1 VRADRPAWR
10 TRLLPFFVGLAALNL
25 LVLVAWTVPRGY
37 RLRNATARADA
48 ARVELVRQKQV
59 VGALRDRAAAI
70 RSNGQDLARF
80 YGQLVGTER
89 AELLPTLQEVE
100 RMARLPGLHPGGRS
114 FAREEVEGTP
124 VERVSVTLPL
134 EGSYPQLVGFLREVE
149 RSPRFLTVDR
159 VAMRSEE
166 ARAQLQVVLSMY
178 VRAAGEGERRN
189 GALR

>member
-1 VRADRPAWR
+1 MRPDRPAWK
-10 TRLLPFFVGLAALNL
+10 TRLLPLVVGLAALNL
-25 LVLVAWTVPRGY
+25 LVFVAWTLPRGY

-48 ARVELVRQKQV
+48 ARVELARQNQF
-59 VGALRDRAAAI
+59 VGALRDRASAI
-70 RSNGQDLARF
+70 RSNGEDVARF
-80 YGQLVGTER
+80 YGKLVGTER

-114 FAREEVEGTP
+114 FAREPVEGTP

-134 EGSYPQLVGFLREVE
+134 EGSYPQLVGFLREIE

-166 ARAQLQVVLSMY
+166 TQARLQVVLSMY
-178 VRAAGEGERRN
+178 VRAAGEGERRD
-189 GALR
+189 GAAR